1 MNGNKSPLDF
11 VQIFRSVIDELER
24 IISSWRINPGVILA
38 DISFNLKLHY

>member
-24 IISSWRINPGVILA
+24 IISSWRITPGVILA